1 MPHKLRMLLR
11 GRARMASLAFGV
23 VIFMFAFVFMGE
35 SPERSPEDSLVA
47 HSRLAS
53 EAAPGPDAEEELL
66 PAEAAP
72 GLEGSAGVQDVSDAE
87 VAAELNV
94 MNGVIGRGDTVGG
107 ILQAWLTAQEISELD
122 NVCKSVYSLRRVKQ
136 GQAYAV
142 HSQDGDFASF
152 EYEIDNDS
160 RLLVTR
166 CDSGFSA
173 EKLDI
178 EYEIRLH
185 RVEGEIKSSLFQ
197 AMSDA
202 GETPIL
208 AAQLAGVFAWEIN
221 FIRDLR
227 VGDRFSLLVEKRY
240 RDGEFKDYGKLL
252 AASFINQS
260 DKYEAFLF
268 RDDDGNSQYFSR
280 DGQSMRR
287 AFLKAPL
294 SYTRISSGYTNRRLH
309 PVTMDWKAHPA
320 IDYAAPTGTPVKS
333 VGKGKIIFMG
343 NSKSAGNYITVE
355 HMNGYQTMY
364 LHLNGFAKGLSKNS
378 KVAQG
383 QVIGF
388 VGQTGYATGPH
399 LDFRMKKD
407 GAYLNPL
414 GVLSPRETPVSKD
427 ELPAYQ
433 DQVEMF
439 LAFLEDRRNL
449 AEYKREL
456 LTNIF

>member
-11 GRARMASLAFGV
+11 GRAGTASLALGV
-23 VIFMFAFVFMGE
+23 VIFIFAFVFMGE
-35 SPERSPEDSLVA
+35 SPDRTPDSLLA
-47 HSRLAS
+47 QMRLAS
-53 EAAPGPDAEEELL
+53 EAAPGQSAEEEFL

-72 GLEGSAGVQDVSDAE
+72 GLEGTAEAPDASDAE
-87 VAAELNV
+87 IAAELSV

-122 NVCKSVYSLRRVKQ
+122 NVCKSVHSLRRVKQ

-142 HSQDGDFASF
+142 HSQDGDFVSF

-166 CDSGFSA
+166 GDSGFNA
-173 EKLDI
+173 EKLEI

-320 IDYAAPTGTPVKS
+320 IDYAAPIGTPVKS

-343 NSKSAGNYITVE
+343 SSKSAGNYITVE

-407 GAYLNPL
+407 GTYLNPL
-414 GVLSPRETPVSKD
+414 RVLSPRETPVSKD